1 MVCEPIG
8 ASTNGNEEKELR
20 RAFLVFR
27 LFLAFVEFAIQFT
40 LVLGLSFFFL
50 KVLKLPFWSLAC
62 LVYVG
67 LFALS
72 FFFLF
77 PKAIEIE
84 NAGRVRRGVNVVSP
98 PEKRYYLGQLIKEYL
113 INIVITTI
121 VLSISSSIVGVAVD
135 VGPYNLGAVL
145 ERNTNAALGAGF
157 GAFLLNFWVQNFD
170 TKPV

>member
-1 MVCEPIG
+1 
-8 ASTNGNEEKELR
+8 
-20 RAFLVFR
+20 
-27 LFLAFVEFAIQFT
+27 
-40 LVLGLSFFFL
+40 
-50 KVLKLPFWSLAC
+50 
-62 LVYVG
+62 VG

-121 VLSISSSIVGVAVD
+121 VLSISSSIVGVAAE

-157 GAFLLNFWVQNFD
+157 GAFLLNLCVQNFD